1 MPDQDIAVV
10 GLGVMGQ
17 NLALNIERHGF
28 RVSVYNRTASVTE
41 RYVAERA
48 RGKSIQPYT
57 SVGDLVA
64 SLRRPRKV
72 LLMVKA
78 GPPVDAVLEDL
89 LPLLEPGDIV
99 LDGGNSHFADTTRR
113 AERLMQSGLHFL
125 GVGIS
130 GGEEGALHGPSL
142 MPGGEAQAYA
152 AVEPILTAIA
162 ARAPDGTP
170 CAAYLGPGG
179 AGHYVK
185 MVHNGI
191 EYAALQ
197 LIAETYD
204 LLHRGLRLPSSRIA
218 EIFADWNQG
227 ELASYLTEITAAVL
241 RRTDPD
247 TGQPL
252 VEVIVDQ
259 AEQKGTGRWTAQEAL
274 ELGVPVPTLT
284 ASVEARSLSALRD
297 ERLRAAELLPGR
309 PPSRTGQQL
318 TDVDACRQALFAGL
332 LTAYAQGFALLRAAS
347 AAHQFGLDLAQ
358 VAGIW
363 RAGCIIRASLLED
376 ILTAYRQEPDL
387 PNLMVAANLR
397 PRLLERQAAWRQVLR
412 AMIEWNLPAPAT
424 AASLAYFDGYRSAR
438 LPANLIQAQ
447 RDFFGAHTYQRL
459 DRPGSFH
466 TDWSETPANEP
477 PARSA

>member
-1 MPDQDIAVV
+1 MPEQDIAVV

-17 NLALNIERHGF
+17 NLALNIERRGY
-28 RVSVYNRTASVTE
+28 RVAVYNRTPAVTE
-41 RYVAERA
+41 RYAAERA
-48 RGKSIQPYT
+48 GGKAIRPY
-57 SVGDLVA
+57 VALADLIS

-78 GPPVDAVLEDL
+78 GAPVDSVLDEI

-99 LDGGNSHFADTTRR
+99 IDGGNSHFADTARR
-113 AERLMQSGLHFL
+113 AERLAAAGLHFL

-142 MPGGEAQAYA
+142 MPGGAPEAYA

-162 ARAPDGTP
+162 ARAADGCP
-170 CAAYLGPGG
+170 CVAYLGPRG

-204 LLHRGLRLPSSRIA
+204 LMRRGLGLSPQRV
-218 EIFADWNQG
+218 ADVFSEWNVG
-227 ELASYLTEITAAVL
+227 ELASYLVEITAPVL
-241 RRTDPD
+241 RRIDPE

-252 VEVIVDQ
+252 VDVILDQ
-259 AEQKGTGRWTAQEAL
+259 AEQKGTGRWTAHEAL
-274 ELGVPVPTLT
+274 ELGVPIPTLT
-284 ASVEARSLSALRD
+284 AAVEARSLSALKD
-297 ERLRAAELLPGR
+297 ERLRAADLLQSPA
-309 PPSRTGQQL
+309 PAETGQPL
-318 TDVDACRQALFAGL
+318 TSIDGCRQALFASL
-332 LTAYAQGFALLRAAS
+332 VTAYAQGFTLLRKAS
-347 AAHQFGLDLAQ
+347 GTHGFNLDLAR
-358 VAGIW
+358 VARIW

-376 ILTAYRQEPDL
+376 ILTAYCQEPDL
-387 PNLMVAANLR
+387 PNLITAANIR
-397 PRLLERQAAWRQVLR
+397 PMLLACQAAWRQAVQ
-412 AMIEWNLPAPAT
+412 AMVELSLPSPAMG
-424 AASLAYFDGYRSAR
+424 ASLAYFDGYRSAR

-447 RDFFGAHTYQRL
+447 RDCFGAHTYQRL

-466 TDWSETPANEP
+466 TDWADLPET
-477 PARSA
+477 